1 MEPKTYL
8 LTVDLSSYA
17 LDIEQLDN
25 LAAEF
30 CGKILDAYDE
40 PMVEIEFED
49 PNNSK
54 SFLQALNLTYKR
66 RKE

>member
-1 MEPKTYL
+1 MESKMYPI
-8 LTVDLSSYA
+8 TVNLSDYT

-25 LAAEF
+25 LVSEYI
-30 CGKILDAYDE
+30 GKILDAYDE

-49 PNNSK
+49 LNNSK

-66 RKE
+66 VK